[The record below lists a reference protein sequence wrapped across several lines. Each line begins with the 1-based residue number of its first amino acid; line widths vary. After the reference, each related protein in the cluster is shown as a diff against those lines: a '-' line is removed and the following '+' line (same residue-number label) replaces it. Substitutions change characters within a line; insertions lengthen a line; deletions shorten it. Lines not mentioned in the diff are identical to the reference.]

1 MGRGRRLLRF
11 RDMPAHL
18 RFNPHIR
25 AGYRPLQGVRGCLAS
40 LFYLHNETINIL
52 THGAPILYIIVSW
65 PDLIPWNEVDS
76 YFLSWCHLLGA
87 GCPWIGSFI
96 YHLFMNLEHGEKIY
110 YRLLQLDMLG
120 IWISQSIGALPA
132 ISAST
137 YCLPRLCRY
146 VIVCFYCVLSIWG
159 LYKALTAW
167 SPWERRLCFLLPFVM
182 RQFLCLLRM
191 SPIGGGDPATLIHVI
206 LQDLVSAIG
215 GIIGALQIPE
225 KWFPGAVDMCLN
237 SHNIMHILVLTAVYS
252 MHKSSIS
259 DLMWMAK
266 GGCQRHSMDTDIQTS
281 SDLPATDAGAA
292 AG

>member
-52 THGAPILYIIVSW
+52 TH
-65 PDLIPWNEVDS
+65 
-76 YFLSWCHLLGA
+76 
-87 GCPWIGSFI
+87 
-96 YHLFMNLEHGEKIY
+96 
-110 YRLLQLDMLG
+110 
-120 IWISQSIGALPA
+120 GALPA

>member
-120 IWISQSIGALPA
+120 IWVSQSIGALPA

-159 LYKALTAW
+159 LYK
-167 SPWERRLCFLLPFVM
+167 
-182 RQFLCLLRM
+182 
-191 SPIGGGDPATLIHVI
+191 
-206 LQDLVSAIG
+206 DLVSAIG